1 MPRIGSLLLVIL
13 AVAAAGAVGVS
24 SASAETCTGGSHWVA
39 CTWPGNVPIVHELA
53 LGLGGLSVLAGT
65 IGGAEVK
72 AHCPDAHSHGE
83 LTLLGEG
90 SGAFVFLGCKLE
102 KPAGCKLSAAQEKEV
117 EAQFTTKQES
127 ATLATL
133 SGSGPGEEFLNV
145 TIESMPGET
154 CVSTGQFSVTG
165 KQMVE
170 SPTGGEGKVEQE
182 VVAKKSE
189 SLLKVGGNSMSLS
202 SKGEVHLGGANKG
215 SAWLGMAG
223 E

>member
-1 MPRIGSLLLVIL
+1 M
-13 AVAAAGAVGVS
+13 
-24 SASAETCTGGSHWVA
+24 
-39 CTWPGNVPIVHELA
+39 PIVHELA

-72 AHCPDAHSHGE
+72 ADCQDAHSHGE

-117 EAQFTTKQES
+117 EAHFTTRQES

-133 SGSGPGEEFLNV
+133 TGSGPGEEFINV
-145 TIESMPGET
+145 TIERKSGES
-154 CVSTGQFSVTG
+154 CAAEGQFTITG

-189 SLLKVGGNSMSLS
+189 SLLKVGANSVSLS

-215 SAWLGMAG
+215 TAWLAMAG

>member
-1 MPRIGSLLLVIL
+1 
-13 AVAAAGAVGVS
+13 
-24 SASAETCTGGSHWVA
+24 
-39 CTWPGNVPIVHELA
+39 VHELA

-72 AHCPDAHSHGE
+72 ADCPDAHSHGE

-90 SGAFVFLGCKLE
+90 SGSFVFLGCKLD
-102 KPAGCKLSAAQEKEV
+102 KPAGCRLSAPQEEEV
-117 EAQFTTKQES
+117 EAHFTTKQES

-133 SGSGPGEEFLNV
+133 TGSGPGEEFISV
-145 TIESMPGET
+145 TIENKPGET

-189 SLLKVGGNSMSLS
+189 SLLKVGGSSMSLS
-202 SKGEVHLGGANKG
+202 SKGEVHLGGADKG